1 MATDF
6 DVDLTGGLT
15 IGVIGPIGPIGPIT
29 GPLPRIVVGIDQLQL
44 PKIQVGLDALS
55 LGITAVPP
63 IDVGITTL
71 PPVSVGI
78 TEVPPISVGIT
89 ELPPIRLEPIELR
102 LTEFPSIR
110 AHLPADFHV
119 GISFLGHELVGVRL
133 CGEAQAITEPYVPNP
148 CERCEP
154 PQTVVERDR

>member
-6 DVDLTGGLT
+6 DVDVSGGL
-15 IGVIGPIGPIGPIT
+15 GVGPIGPVI
-29 GPLPRIVVGIDQLQL
+29 GPLPRIVVGIDQLKL
-44 PKIQVGLDALS
+44 PKIEVGLDPLVLRLKELAP
-55 LGITAVPP
+55 VK
-63 IDVGITTL
+63 VGITDL
-71 PPVSVGI
+71 APVKVGI
-78 TEVPPISVGIT
+78 TD
-89 ELPPIRLEPIELR
+89 LPPITVGLEPVELR

-119 GISFLGHELVGVRL
+119 GISFLGHELIGVRL

-154 PQTVVERDR
+154 PGTPPAGDR

>member
-6 DVDLTGGLT
+6 DVEVSGGL
-15 IGVIGPIGPIGPIT
+15 GVGPIGPIV
-29 GPLPRIVVGIDQLQL
+29 GPLPRIVVGLDQLPATL
-44 PKIQVGLDALS
+44 PKIQVGLDPLK
-55 LGITAVPP
+55 
-63 IDVGITTL
+63 VGITDLPPIAVGITDL
-71 PPVSVGI
+71 PPVK
-78 TEVPPISVGIT
+78 VGIT
-89 ELPPIRLEPIELR
+89 ELPPIKLDPIELR

-154 PQTVVERDR
+154 PDVDR